1 MSVELLPVPK
11 ADVGGRRL
19 SPICIKGHNA
29 GKKPPN
35 WQKRYPASPPTP
47 EEMLRILAQCDVS
60 TKRGARNRALLT
72 TLWRSGLRISEA
84 LALLPH
90 EIDFQHHTVTVM
102 SGKGGRKMGMDGHS
116 IVGDQEPFDPAHLL
130 PYHRAILWGANHYAD
145 KLPARCGWVVWDKRD
160 GSPSNDQSDAEMA
173 WTNIL
178 TVARVFS
185 ARWSGAHR
193 TGREQQEGRLHV
205 NQKPVALMGWC
216 IRLAGDDELI
226 LDPYMGSG
234 STLVAA
240 RELGRKAIGIEIDE
254 RHCDTAARRLSQD
267 CFDFGE
273 AA

>member
-1 MSVELLPVPK
+1 MTAPVNPRQSDWQLDGVKPYYADDTVAIYHGDSRELLPAEPLE
-11 ADVGGRRL
+11 ALLL
-19 SPICIKGHNA
+19 SD
-29 GKKPPN
+29 PPYGMDY
-35 WQKRYPASPPTP
+35 KH
-47 EEMLRILAQCDVS
+47 
-60 TKRGARNRALLT
+60 GAR
-72 TLWRSGLRISEA
+72 
-84 LALLPH
+84 
-90 EIDFQHHTVTVM
+90 
-102 SGKGGRKMGMDGHS
+102 KGGRKMGMDGAS
-116 IVGDQEPFDPAHLL
+116 IVGDQVPFDPSHMLG
-130 PYHRAILWGANHYAD
+130 YQRAILWGANHYSHH
-145 KLPARCGWVVWDKRD
+145 LPAHCGWVVWDKRD
-160 GSPSNDQSDAEMA
+160 GSPSNDQSDCELA

-216 IRLAGDDELI
+216 IRLAGKDPLI

-254 RHCDTAARRLSQD
+254 RHCETAAGRCSQGVM
-267 CFDFGE
+267 DFGE